1 MRSLVA
7 ALGVAV
13 AVLALGVGAAA
24 AKLTPVEQKW
34 AAKVVKIY
42 NDEAAALDNVQ
53 AQERASNALIAD
65 SGTNNTKLTATLSIF
80 ASCPTWIKQA
90 GKAPTARLKPA
101 AADMVASCGHLY
113 TGAKDTAHV
122 IGLIGLDNEP
132 GARSALAAS
141 LKALAEGSKLL
152 VTAERALVSVGG
164 KAS

>member
-24 AKLTPVEQKW
+24 AKLTPPEQKW
-34 AAKVVKIY
+34 AEKVVKIY

-53 AQERASNALIAD
+53 AQEKATNAMIAN
-65 SGTNNTKLTATLSIF
+65 SGANNTKLTATLSIF

-101 AADMVASCGHLY
+101 GADMVASCSHLY
-113 TGAKDTAHV
+113 TGAKDTAHA
-122 IGLIGLDNEP
+122 IGLIGLQNES

-141 LKALAEGSKLL
+141 LTALAKGSQLL
-152 VTAERALVSVGG
+152 VTAERALVAAGN